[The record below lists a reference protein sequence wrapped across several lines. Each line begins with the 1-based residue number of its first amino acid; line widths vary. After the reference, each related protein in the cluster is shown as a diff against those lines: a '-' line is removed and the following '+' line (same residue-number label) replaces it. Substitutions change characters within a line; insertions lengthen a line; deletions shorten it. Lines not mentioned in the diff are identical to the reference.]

1 MKDQRKNLDDLTR
14 SDDGNLA
21 QPHRNSNF
29 EFRRQKVRGICISL
43 QKPCEKYL
51 AQKTVDSIEAY
62 IKAGNRIIYSEITNI
77 VYNMSPEEQ
86 GTFNTNLESL
96 MTFVLSKDSAVSVDV
111 QDSVIRLWDHVH
123 LAMRQVGNAKE
134 ILEKSTA
141 ETKEK
146 LYNELYSEFK
156 GIEKEYI
163 TILGIFASIIISF
176 VAGITFSTSVLEN
189 MHSVSIYRL
198 ALVILLIAFVLLNCI
213 NLLIRYIFR
222 LNKADDIKFPIWQLN
237 LILAVL
243 LGLVFISWAFS
254 IDKLPL
260 YIKDAFN
267 LPWTT
272 K

>member
-1 MKDQRKNLDDLTR
+1 MGNKSNNLNTLAK
-14 SDDGNLA
+14 SDDGTFV

-43 QKPCEKYL
+43 QKPCEEYL
-51 AQKTVDSIEAY
+51 APKTVDSIEAY
-62 IKAGNRIIYSEITNI
+62 IRAGDRIIYSEITNI

-96 MTFVLSKDSAVSVDV
+96 MTFVLSKDSTVSVDV

-198 ALVILLIAFVLLNCI
+198 TLVILLIAFVLLNCI

-237 LILAVL
+237 LILVAL
-243 LGLVFISWAFS
+243 LGLVFISWALS

-260 YIKDAFN
+260 YIKDALN
-267 LPWTT
+267 LPWMP